1 MNVENIFRVKL
12 ENSTGDLVCGTFC
25 DLVLNLFMS
34 NFFSCKLNLYI
45 SGQHFSFLIVIPVSC
60 KSVFLSQCWSVYP
73 LVPFSVVVGRK
84 TMTSV
89 ITSTLPGVTN
99 LESFSRAASS
109 LRCSKTALGPAMTSR
124 AAGRTLALALRS
136 WPRGERRG
144 RCPPWGRACC
154 GRCPRPARPPSA
166 SGAGTQRSVPDN

>member
-60 KSVFLSQCWSVYP
+60 KSVFLSQCWSVFP

-144 RCPPWGRACC
+144 SLSPVGTSLLRPP
-154 GRCPRPARPPSA
+154 PTPRPPSA